1 MTLVATD
8 YDADIAAA
16 QRACSVDLHRYLGER
31 FGKREDRL
39 RPIALCCRANETSA
53 LRTGASAG
61 PLQHS
66 EKRWRKISLRRKGV
80 TKR

>member
-39 RPIALCCRANETSA
+39 RPIAGQMKPQPCGLA
-53 LRTGASAG
+53 LQPVRFSTVKNDGA
-61 PLQHS
+61 
-66 EKRWRKISLRRKGV
+66 KYRCDVRV
-80 TKR
+80 